1 MLITVTLLAFIVL
14 LLVGLATYTRIES
27 AAAGNSQRTAQARQ
41 HALLGLDVAL
51 AQLQKNAGRDTTVTA
66 SAGAFS
72 TVNSHWTGVWD
83 AAPAT
88 ATGATAQSWL
98 VSGSEIPGARINPA
112 TSVTS
117 TNAIE
122 LVGRNSTGTAN
133 NVVVAKQAVT
143 SVGVP
148 GNTTATPVTIG
159 NYAWW
164 VGDQGVKAPVG
175 IGDTS
180 SAVNYDPYSAEL
192 RSRIRQQI
200 SLGAGPASFEPR
212 DTANAFLIRNL
223 SATNQFA
230 FLKNSAGLSLGLT
243 PLQQNFHTW
252 SPNNFNVLADTARGG
267 LRQDLSLFSPAVPSP
282 LGSTY
287 DAWAD
292 YTSYME
298 DPAVGAGGA
307 FPPSPPFSADPIRRR
322 YMMQPGPPAIAP
334 VLSYF
339 LLSFNVRTQGGAA
352 GLSPLE
358 VRSFWKIGLW
368 NPYSAA
374 LVPDAGLRIEVTGLP
389 DLRVDND
396 SSGGVAAAFSLQ
408 SLYGG
413 GAGNPLKIILPWDST
428 PPSGRSG
435 ADRLSWLPGRV
446 YNWRS
451 IEELTGTVPTDGYPS
466 RFYSKSYTAA
476 GESNGGAIRPVALGS
491 VKGTDLCHV
500 DGEAGTITV
509 KLFAVRAGGDVELAT
524 FTSPHFVRFGTNS
537 RQAQLSST
545 QFVYFFRLAEKT
557 ENPPWLQSPG
567 VDPHQPNVAAT
578 AFAYGAG
585 GDSPSAYPDD
595 FEDST
600 FADRLLDRATDS
612 LSYNEDVPVFELPR
626 APLLS
631 LGMLQHLAIDGAQPF
646 AVGNSWGAA
655 TPLNKIPSAQLFD
668 RFFYSGLT
676 AAVNPTTTGSSLV
689 LPNPL
694 LRVSP
699 RQPNGTATTAADLK
713 NAADARSSKFL
724 LQGGAFNLNSTS
736 AVAWAAVLRSVRFP
750 APASFT
756 YLDADNAT
764 GTAASTGETAA
775 SVQSSDAQFF
785 RFSQSAQET
794 YKAEAGL
801 SAGGSSSTPS
811 PPNTHLFRQGMK
823 TLTPTQVTAL
833 ANAIAAAIKARQTT
847 SGPFRSLEEFL
858 NPSVPGGTS
867 LLEDAIAA
875 VPTINADAAGAPIE
889 FSSQFLTQGD
899 IMTALAPV
907 LFARSDTFVIRSY
920 GEAVNPTTAAV
931 EGRAWCEAIV
941 QRVPDYFD
949 PAADPAET
957 SPAAL
962 TSALNQTYGRRFK
975 VISFRWLTR
984 SDI

>member
-1 MLITVTLLAFIVL
+1 
-14 LLVGLATYTRIES
+14 
-27 AAAGNSQRTAQARQ
+27 
-41 HALLGLDVAL
+41 
-51 AQLQKNAGRDTTVTA
+51 
-66 SAGAFS
+66 
-72 TVNSHWTGVWD
+72 
-83 AAPAT
+83 
-88 ATGATAQSWL
+88 
-98 VSGSEIPGARINPA
+98 
-112 TSVTS
+112 
-117 TNAIE
+117 
-122 LVGRNSTGTAN
+122 
-133 NVVVAKQAVT
+133 
-143 SVGVP
+143 
-148 GNTTATPVTIG
+148 
-159 NYAWW
+159 
-164 VGDQGVKAPVG
+164 
-175 IGDTS
+175 
-180 SAVNYDPYSAEL
+180 
-192 RSRIRQQI
+192 
-200 SLGAGPASFEPR
+200 
-212 DTANAFLIRNL
+212 
-223 SATNQFA
+223 
-230 FLKNSAGLSLGLT
+230 
-243 PLQQNFHTW
+243 
-252 SPNNFNVLADTARGG
+252 
-267 LRQDLSLFSPAVPSP
+267 
-282 LGSTY
+282 
-287 DAWAD
+287 
-292 YTSYME
+292 
-298 DPAVGAGGA
+298 
-307 FPPSPPFSADPIRRR
+307 
-322 YMMQPGPPAIAP
+322 MQPGPPAIAP

-339 LLSFNVRTQGGAA
+339 LLTFNIRALGTTTPA
-352 GLSPLE
+352 PLE
-358 VRSFWKIGLW
+358 VRARWMLSLW

-374 LVPDAGLRIEVTGLP
+374 LAPENLRIEVTGLP
-389 DLRVDND
+389 NIRVDD
-396 SSGGVAAAFSLQ
+396 ETPGSGTAFPLQ
-408 SLYGG
+408 ATYGS
-413 GAGNPLKIILPWDST
+413 ALKISLPWETSPGSGPPT
-428 PPSGRSG
+428 P
-435 ADRLSWLPGRV
+435 DRLSWLPGRV
-446 YNWRS
+446 YTWTAL
-451 IEELTGTVPTDGYPS
+451 EDLGVGTPAEPGYLS
-466 RFYSKSYTAA
+466 KFYSRNLSADAGQGVQHAA
-476 GESNGGAIRPVALGS
+476 PLPAGPVVGDHT
-491 VKGTDLCHV
+491 GHI
-500 DGEAGTITV
+500 DGDDTTITV
-509 KLFAVRAGGDVELAT
+509 TLYAVRPGGDMQLAT
-524 FTSPHFVRFGTNS
+524 FVSPSFTAFRSASHKLNADS
-537 RQAQLSST
+537 Y
-545 QFVYFFRLAEKT
+545 QFSYLFRLGESVDSPA
-557 ENPPWLQSPG
+557 WLQSVG
-567 VDPHQPNVAAT
+567 SDPRQ
-578 AFAYGAG
+578 GILG
-585 GDSPSAYPDD
+585 SSAYVSVPAGPAP
-595 FEDST
+595 EQYENYVTIS
-600 FADRLLDRATDS
+600 APDRLLDRATDS

-655 TPLNKIPSAQLFD
+655 TPLNSIPSAQLFD

-764 GTAASTGETAA
+764 GTAASTGETTA

-785 RFSQSAQET
+785 RFAQSAQET